1 MLWFSKAFLKSSLLW
16 LGLGVTLGVAM
27 AANPLWAVYRTAH
40 LHMLVLGFVGMMIFG
55 VAYHVI
61 PRFTGNALRSTRAGG
76 VQWWIS
82 NGGLA
87 AMAVG
92 FMLRAQGRPSGTPV
106 LVVGGVLSALGA
118 YGFIWNIWRTI
129 DGPRGLR
136 AAADRANQTA
146 ESPRRL
152 SVLP

>member
-1 MLWFSKAFLKSSLLW
+1 MLWFSKAFLKASLVW

-27 AANPLWAVYRTAH
+27 AAIPAWAAFRTAH

-61 PRFTGNALRSTRAGG
+61 PRFTGNVLSSARAGA

-87 AMAVG
+87 AMVIG
-92 FMLRAQGRPSGTPV
+92 FVLRAQARPIGTPV
-106 LVVGGVLSALGA
+106 LVLGGVLGALGA
-118 YGFIWNIWRTI
+118 YLFIWNIWRTI
-129 DGPRGLR
+129 DGPRGVR
-136 AAADRANQTA
+136 AAAARASQTA

-152 SVLP
+152 SVIP